1 MITMYTPN
9 PETIFVKHTREK
21 LLNAMVFFLKKTKKC
36 GKLKILKL
44 LYFLDFIHFKQT
56 GRSVTDLRYFAWEK
70 GPVPKELFHE
80 LSKPKDDLKNYIA
93 ILPSAP
99 GDFLKMLPKK
109 KFDSKYFSKRE
120 LRIMTQI
127 AEIFKEADADQMK
140 EASHLP
146 NEPWDK
152 TKKDKGLSAEIDY
165 MLSLDDKKGS
175 LSKERV
181 EEIIKDREEVRLLL
195 CQ

>member
-1 MITMYTPN
+1 MKFMDSTKGEP
-9 PETIFVKHTREK
+9 IFIKHTREK
-21 LLNAMVFFLKKTKKC
+21 LLNAMIFFLKKTKKC

-70 GPVPKELFHE
+70 GPVARELYYE
-80 LSKPKDDLKNYIA
+80 IAKPKDDLKDHIA

-99 GDFLKMLPKK
+99 GELLKMIPRK

-120 LRIMTQI
+120 LKIMALI
-127 AEIFKEADADQMK
+127 ADLFKDANADDMSEI
-140 EASHLP
+140 SHLQ
-146 NEPWDK
+146 NQPWDK
-152 TKKDKGLSAEIDY
+152 TKKEKGLSEEIDY
-165 MLSLDDKKGS
+165 MLSLDNTKES
-175 LSKERV
+175 LSIERV
-181 EEIIKDREEVRLLL
+181 QEILNEREEVRLLF